1 MKRGAI
7 IILCLMMVLI
17 GWFANDV
24 LQDREATAE
33 KTLVYKVI
41 PPNFMDIRN
50 DNERAKSLEKIL
62 NDHAKDGWK
71 LHSFSGPIIFEK

>member
-7 IILCLMMVLI
+7 IIICFMMVLI

-24 LQDREATAE
+24 LQDKEATAE
-33 KTLVYKVI
+33 KTVEYKVV

-50 DNERAKSLEKIL
+50 DNERAKALEKIL
-62 NDHAKDGWK
+62 NDQAKDGWK
-71 LHSFSGPIIFEK
+71 LHSFAGPIIFER